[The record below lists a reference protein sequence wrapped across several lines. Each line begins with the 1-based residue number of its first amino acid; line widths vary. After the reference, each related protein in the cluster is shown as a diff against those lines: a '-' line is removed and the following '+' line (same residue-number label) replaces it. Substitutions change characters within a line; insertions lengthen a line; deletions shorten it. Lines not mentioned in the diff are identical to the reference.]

1 MKYIAKQLMM
11 MVLLMMT
18 ATTVWAAGTVTVVK
32 KLNGTTNSSAGTVEQ
47 LISNGTC
54 TLTVTPAD
62 GNYITVANITAERV
76 VTGGSAQA
84 PRRAG
89 GEPSMDNN
97 ITVTAVGS
105 TTDPSG
111 VTRYSFAMPEDPYN
125 VEVVADFQQ
134 RTDISTGSLTIDP
147 TSYVYNGS
155 EREPDV
161 TLTLNGS
168 TINASNYSLEYTN
181 NINAGTATVT
191 LTGLKTYTG
200 TKTGTFTITK
210 ADITPTVSLEGWTF
224 GDTAKTPVVSGNTG
238 NGGVVYTYKAAGS
251 VEYSAIVPSV
261 AGTHTVKATIAA
273 TANYNGAEATNTFT
287 IAKADITPSVN
298 LDGWTFGETAKT
310 PVVTGNTGN
319 GEVTITYKAAGAS
332 NFTATVP
339 SVAGTHTVKATIAAT
354 ANYNGAEATNTFTIA
369 KADITPSVNLDGWTF
384 GETAKTPVVTGNTG
398 NGEVTYS
405 YKAAGAT
412 DFTSAV
418 PTVAGTHIVKATIAA
433 TANYNG
439 GEATNSFTITKATIT
454 PSVTLEGWTYGES
467 PKTPVVTG
475 NTDNGQV
482 TYSYK
487 AAGATDF
494 STDVPT
500 AAGTHTVKATIA
512 ATANYNG
519 AEATNTFTITKAAIT
534 PSVSLE
540 GWTYGDAPKTP
551 VVTGN
556 IDNGEVTITYK
567 AAGATDFTTD
577 VPTAAGTHTIK
588 AVITATANYQGAE
601 VTNTFTISKATPV
614 IAVAEKE
621 VKMSINTNGVG
632 ERKENAVSLYLN
644 NVLQDGTY
652 NYQFVSSNDK
662 VVVIEDNTWLKPVGV
677 GEATITVT
685 GPLND
690 ANLEPVETNFSA
702 SVLMTY
708 DLTVAG
714 VPVTSENNAD
724 ILNDGGTVQFDGK
737 KLLKLTSAHVTGT
750 ITTTMDELT
759 IFLSGENYI
768 TASTAAISGN
778 GGKLTFTT
786 DGNSPGKLEMTTTEA
801 TTVVENISAVLF
813 NQNLAILSGA
823 INEKTMSIGTPV
835 KPIVDESGETNTIE
849 VGGEDNL
856 DNVVIEE
863 VLYTLGDDDHSTDET
878 DNSLLLNN
886 TMADEDI
893 QAIIENYTPGTPEFA
908 EHFSGITF
916 MIPAGYGNVIVNAKT
931 GEEGI
936 LNVKIG
942 SQNPYVIKG
951 VKELTEFTIPYAC
964 QEATYVYIYNASDVV
979 LESRDHR
986 AGKKTT
992 VTIGLSSV
1000 GVSASGVQVS
1010 NNGGDNIGSDQI
1022 FLSDVDVVYDDENGT
1037 LKAINSEV
1045 NSIYDESFVTFPF
1058 LKYIDLRN
1066 TNITGINVS
1075 REEGPFKGV
1084 SKNTFIYVPAGNTTD
1099 EPNVIIG
1106 NICESVVLD
1115 SNMEEDE
1122 AFGLSEN
1129 FMASS
1134 IELDRIF
1141 WKDEI
1146 ATIYLPFDICNED
1159 KASFGTFYTVET
1171 LENGQLKVKEVTDE
1185 IKAHTPYIFKSAADN
1200 TQLFNFEVSE
1210 IGMPDEA
1217 EARSAENTPELVGCY
1232 ETFYVETENDV
1243 FRLADYK
1250 EPVKFVRMHQDEEV
1264 KPFQAYLVSDTTTD
1278 ELTVTTQITG
1288 INQLYDNNNKKMD
1301 TYYNLAGQRVVMPT
1315 EKGIYVRN
1323 GRKTVIR

>member
-1 MKYIAKQLMM
+1 MRYFAKQMM
-11 MVLLMMT
+11 MMALLLMT
-18 ATTVWAAGTVTVVK
+18 ATTVWATGTVSVIK
-32 KLNGTTNSSAGTVEQ
+32 KLNGTTNSNAGTVTYG
-47 LISNGTC
+47 ITNGIC
-54 TLTVTPAD
+54 TLTVTPTE

-76 VTGGSAQA
+76 VSGGSAQA

-97 ITVTAVGS
+97 ITVTAANS
-105 TTDPSG
+105 TADPSG
-111 VTRYSFAMPEDPYN
+111 VTKYTFAMPEDPYN

-191 LTGLKTYTG
+191 LTGLKTFTG

-210 ADITPTVSLEGWTF
+210 ADITPSVSLE
-224 GDTAKTPVVSGNTG
+224 
-238 NGGVVYTYKAAGS
+238 
-251 VEYSAIVPSV
+251 
-261 AGTHTVKATIAA
+261 
-273 TANYNGAEATNTFT
+273 
-287 IAKADITPSVN
+287 
-298 LDGWTFGETAKT
+298 GWTFGETAKT

-339 SVAGTHTVKATIAAT
+339 
-354 ANYNGAEATNTFTIA
+354 
-369 KADITPSVNLDGWTF
+369 
-384 GETAKTPVVTGNTG
+384 
-398 NGEVTYS
+398 
-405 YKAAGAT
+405 
-412 DFTSAV
+412 
-418 PTVAGTHIVKATIAA
+418 
-433 TANYNG
+433 
-439 GEATNSFTITKATIT
+439 
-454 PSVTLEGWTYGES
+454 
-467 PKTPVVTG
+467 
-475 NTDNGQV
+475 
-482 TYSYK
+482 
-487 AAGATDF
+487 
-494 STDVPT
+494 T
-500 AAGTHTVKATIA
+500 AAGTHSIKAVIA
-512 ATANYNG
+512 ETENYQGGEAN
-519 AEATNTFTITKAAIT
+519 NTFVIGKADIT

-556 IDNGEVTITYK
+556 KDNGEVTITYK
-567 AAGATDFTTD
+567 AAGATDFATD
-577 VPTAAGTHTIK
+577 VPTVAGTHTIK
-588 AVITATANYQGAE
+588 AVIAATANYQGAE
-601 VTNTFTISKATPV
+601 VTNTFTISKATPM

-621 VKMSINTNGVG
+621 VKMSINTNSVG

-708 DLTVAG
+708 DLMVAG

-737 KLLKLTSAHVTGT
+737 KLLKLTSAHVTGA

-823 INEKTMSIGTPV
+823 INEKTMIVGTPV

-856 DNVVIEE
+856 DNVVIDE

-878 DNSLLLNN
+878 DNSLLLNS
-886 TMADEDI
+886 TMAGEDI
-893 QAIIENYTPGTPEFA
+893 QTIIDSYAPGTPEFA

-964 QEATYVYIYNASDVV
+964 QEATYV
-979 LESRDHR
+979 
-986 AGKKTT
+986 
-992 VTIGLSSV
+992 
-1000 GVSASGVQVS
+1000 
-1010 NNGGDNIGSDQI
+1010 
-1022 FLSDVDVVYDDENGT
+1022 
-1037 LKAINSEV
+1037 
-1045 NSIYDESFVTFPF
+1045 
-1058 LKYIDLRN
+1058 
-1066 TNITGINVS
+1066 
-1075 REEGPFKGV
+1075 
-1084 SKNTFIYVPAGNTTD
+1084 
-1099 EPNVIIG
+1099 
-1106 NICESVVLD
+1106 
-1115 SNMEEDE
+1115 
-1122 AFGLSEN
+1122 
-1129 FMASS
+1129 
-1134 IELDRIF
+1134 
-1141 WKDEI
+1141 
-1146 ATIYLPFDICNED
+1146 
-1159 KASFGTFYTVET
+1159 
-1171 LENGQLKVKEVTDE
+1171 
-1185 IKAHTPYIFKSAADN
+1185 
-1200 TQLFNFEVSE
+1200 
-1210 IGMPDEA
+1210 
-1217 EARSAENTPELVGCY
+1217 
-1232 ETFYVETENDV
+1232 
-1243 FRLADYK
+1243 
-1250 EPVKFVRMHQDEEV
+1250 
-1264 KPFQAYLVSDTTTD
+1264 
-1278 ELTVTTQITG
+1278 
-1288 INQLYDNNNKKMD
+1288 
-1301 TYYNLAGQRVVMPT
+1301 
-1315 EKGIYVRN
+1315 
-1323 GRKTVIR
+1323 